1 MCKIEIIKYGLL
13 YCDLLYTLR
22 IGVFDGFLSYKKT
35 IVIMESTTEKRNI
48 SMLYWDEAKKGM
60 MAGFIFSLF
69 ILLLFSFVSCDKD
82 EDTSFEET
90 PYYLGYFEGKVNSQ
104 DISIANQSNSHSFID
119 HGIGNNHRILL
130 QGIPPCGKSH
140 PYPVRHGH
148 ACITPKIQKT

>member
-1 MCKIEIIKYGLL
+1 M
-13 YCDLLYTLR
+13 R

-90 PYYLGYFEGKVNSQ
+90 PYYLGYFEGKVNRIHFMKKYFLNMRGIRELPRLATG
-104 DISIANQSNSHSFID
+104 DFPINLCSN
-119 HGIGNNHRILL
+119 
-130 QGIPPCGKSH
+130 
-140 PYPVRHGH
+140 
-148 ACITPKIQKT
+148 

>member
-1 MCKIEIIKYGLL
+1 MDINSHYFNLL
-13 YCDLLYTLR
+13 YILR

-119 HGIGNNHRILL
+119 HGNFWQEDR
-130 QGIPPCGKSH
+130 KS
-140 PYPVRHGH
+140 VV
-148 ACITPKIQKT
+148 